1 MKGRSDSFRESV
13 PGCGTSTKALRGTM
27 LSVPDIRL
35 SREISLADR
44 KVIGNKVRAVASGQ
58 IPPGLAV
65 HGFHSQW

>member
-1 MKGRSDSFRESV
+1 
-13 PGCGTSTKALRGTM
+13 M

-35 SREISLADR
+35 RREISLADR

-65 HGFHSQW
+65 HAFHSQW